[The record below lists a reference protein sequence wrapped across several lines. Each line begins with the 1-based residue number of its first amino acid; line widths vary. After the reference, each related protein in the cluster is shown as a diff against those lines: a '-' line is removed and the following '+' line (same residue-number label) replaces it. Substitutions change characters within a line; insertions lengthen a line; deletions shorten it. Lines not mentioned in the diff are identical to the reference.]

1 MKLKSWWITAR
12 PNTLAVSIAPVL
24 LGISLAFHDNQLN
37 NIFVAFLTLI
47 AAIMIQIGTNFIN
60 DYYDFINGADDKN
73 RLGPIR
79 SAQSG
84 LLSLNEIKY
93 GGFISFLIALMIGV
107 YLVIEGGLPI
117 LIIGS
122 LSLISGY
129 CYTGGPYPLGYK
141 GLGDIFVFLFFGLL
155 AVPGTYYLQTNI
167 LFDFNSILIGS
178 SIGCIAV
185 AILCV
190 NNIRDVNTDKKVGKK
205 TLAVRFGAFPV
216 IILFDTMIIL
226 SYLFIIILFW
236 NWNSLSYALYL
247 QILSIPVSIKLIID
261 IHNKNGRAL
270 NDVLKNTCY
279 FYEIFSLLLILG
291 IIL

>member
-1 MKLKSWWITAR
+1 MKLKSWWSTAR

-24 LGISLAFHDNQLN
+24 LGISLAFHNNQLN
-37 NIFVAFLTLI
+37 NIFVAFLTLV

-60 DYYDFINGADDKN
+60 DYYDFIKGADDQN

-84 LLSLNEIKY
+84 LLSLSEIKY
-93 GGFISFLIALMIGV
+93 GGFISFLIALIIGI
-107 YLVIEGGLPI
+107 YLVIEGGVPI

-122 LSLISGY
+122 LALLSGY

-141 GLGDIFVFLFFGLL
+141 GLGDIFVFLFFGLF

-216 IILFDTMIIL
+216 IILFDTMILL
-226 SYLFIIILFW
+226 SYFFIIILFLSW
-236 NWNSLSYALYL
+236 SSQSYALYL

-261 IHNKNGRAL
+261 IHNKNGREL
-270 NDVLKNTCY
+270 NDVLKNVSY
-279 FYEIFSLLLILG
+279 FYEFFSLLLILG

>member
-1 MKLKSWWITAR
+1 MKLKSWWSTAR

-24 LGISLAFHDNQLN
+24 LGISLAFHNNQLN
-37 NIFVAFLTLI
+37 NIFVAFLTLV

-60 DYYDFINGADDKN
+60 DYYDFIKGADDQN

-84 LLSLNEIKY
+84 LLSLSEIKY
-93 GGFISFLIALMIGV
+93 GGFMSFLIALIIGV
-107 YLVIEGGLPI
+107 YLVIEGGVPI

-122 LSLISGY
+122 LSLLSGY
-129 CYTGGPYPLGYK
+129 CYTGGPYPLGYN

-190 NNIRDVNTDKKVGKK
+190 NNIRDVNTDKKIGKQ

-216 IILFDTMIIL
+216 IILFDTMILL
-226 SYLFIIILFW
+226 SYFFIIILFLSW
-236 NWNSLSYALYL
+236 SSQSYALYL

-261 IHNKNGRAL
+261 IHNKNGREL
-270 NDVLKNTCY
+270 NDVLKNVCY
-279 FYEIFSLLLILG
+279 FYEIFALLLILG

>member
-1 MKLKSWWITAR
+1 MKLKSWWSTAR

-24 LGISLAFHDNQLN
+24 LGISLAFHNNQLN
-37 NIFVAFLTLI
+37 NIFVAFLTLV

-60 DYYDFINGADDKN
+60 DYYDFIKGADDQN

-84 LLSLNEIKY
+84 LLSLSEIKY
-93 GGFISFLIALMIGV
+93 GGFISFLIALIIGI
-107 YLVIEGGLPI
+107 YLVIEGGVPI

-122 LSLISGY
+122 LALLSGY

-141 GLGDIFVFLFFGLL
+141 GLGDIFVFLFFGLF

-216 IILFDTMIIL
+216 IILFDTMILL
-226 SYLFIIILFW
+226 SYFFIIILFW
-236 NWNSLSYALYL
+236 SWSSQSYALYL

-261 IHNKNGRAL
+261 VHNKNGREL
-270 NDVLKNTCY
+270 NDVLKNVCY

>member
-24 LGISLAFHDNQLN
+24 LGISLAFHNNQLN
-37 NIFVAFLTLI
+37 NIFVAFLTLV

-60 DYYDFINGADDKN
+60 DYYDFIKGADDQN

-84 LLSLNEIKY
+84 LLSLSEIKY
-93 GGFISFLIALMIGV
+93 GGFMSLLIALIIGV
-107 YLVIEGGLPI
+107 YLVIEGGVPI

-122 LSLISGY
+122 LSLLSGY
-129 CYTGGPYPLGYK
+129 CYTGGPYPLGYN

-190 NNIRDVNTDKKVGKK
+190 NNIRDVNTDKKIGKQ

-216 IILFDTMIIL
+216 IILFDTMILL
-226 SYLFIIILFW
+226 SYFFIIILFLSW
-236 NWNSLSYALYL
+236 SSQSYALYL

-261 IHNKNGRAL
+261 VHNKNGREL
-270 NDVLKNTCY
+270 NDVLKNVCY
-279 FYEIFSLLLILG
+279 FYEIFALLLILG
-291 IIL
+291 LIL

>member
-12 PNTLAVSIAPVL
+12 PNTLVVSIAPVL
-24 LGISLAFHDNQLN
+24 LGISLAFHNNQLN
-37 NIFVAFLTLI
+37 NIFVAFLTLV

-60 DYYDFINGADDKN
+60 DYYDFIKGADDQN

-84 LLSLNEIKY
+84 LLSLSEIKY
-93 GGFISFLIALMIGV
+93 GGFISFLIALIIGI
-107 YLVIEGGLPI
+107 YLVIEGGVPI

-122 LSLISGY
+122 LALLSGY
-129 CYTGGPYPLGYK
+129 CYTGGPYPLGYN

-205 TLAVRFGAFPV
+205 TLAVRFGVFPV
-216 IILFDTMIIL
+216 IILFDTMIL
-226 SYLFIIILFW
+226 SSYFFIIILFLSW
-236 NWNSLSYALYL
+236 SSQSYALYL

-261 IHNKNGRAL
+261 IHNKNGREL
-270 NDVLKNTCY
+270 NDVLKNVSY
-279 FYEIFSLLLILG
+279 FYEFFSLLLILG

>member
-1 MKLKSWWITAR
+1 MKLKSWWSTAR
-12 PNTLAVSIAPVL
+12 PNTLAISIAPVL
-24 LGISLAFHDNQLN
+24 LGISLAFHNNQLN

-122 LSLISGY
+122 LSLLSGY

-236 NWNSLSYALYL
+236 NWNSPSYALYL

-270 NDVLKNTCY
+270 NDVLKNVCN

>member
-1 MKLKSWWITAR
+1 M
-12 PNTLAVSIAPVL
+12 IANRSNQHILSL
-24 LGISLAFHDNQLN
+24 LG
-37 NIFVAFLTLI
+37 TEWW
-47 AAIMIQIGTNFIN
+47 
-60 DYYDFINGADDKN
+60 K
-73 RLGPIR
+73 
-79 SAQSG
+79 
-84 LLSLNEIKY
+84 
-93 GGFISFLIALMIGV
+93 
-107 YLVIEGGLPI
+107 
-117 LIIGS
+117 
-122 LSLISGY
+122 
-129 CYTGGPYPLGYK
+129 
-141 GLGDIFVFLFFGLL
+141 DIH
-155 AVPGTYYLQTNI
+155 I
-167 LFDFNSILIGS
+167 LFDFNSILIGY

-236 NWNSLSYALYL
+236 YWNSLSYALYL

-261 IHNKNGRAL
+261 IHNKKGQEL
-270 NDVLKNTCY
+270 NDVLKNVCY

>member
-1 MKLKSWWITAR
+1 MKLKSWWSTAR

-24 LGISLAFHDNQLN
+24 LGISLAFHNNQLN
-37 NIFVAFLTLI
+37 NIFVAFLTLV

-60 DYYDFINGADDKN
+60 DYYDFIKGADDQN

-84 LLSLNEIKY
+84 LLSLSEIKY
-93 GGFISFLIALMIGV
+93 GGFISFLIALIIGA
-107 YLVIEGGLPI
+107 YLVIEGGMPI

-122 LSLISGY
+122 LSLLSGY
-129 CYTGGPYPLGYK
+129 CYTGGPYPLGYN

-216 IILFDTMIIL
+216 IILFDTMILL
-226 SYLFIIILFW
+226 SYFFIIILFLSW
-236 NWNSLSYALYL
+236 SSQSYALYL

-261 IHNKNGRAL
+261 IHNKNGREL
-270 NDVLKNTCY
+270 NDVLKNVCY
-279 FYEIFSLLLILG
+279 FYEIFALLLILG

>member
-12 PNTLAVSIAPVL
+12 PNTLAISIAPVL
-24 LGISLAFHDNQLN
+24 LGISLALHNNELN

-93 GGFISFLIALMIGV
+93 GGFIAFLIALMIGV

-122 LSLISGY
+122 LSLLSGY
-129 CYTGGPYPLGYK
+129 CYTGGPHPLGYK

-216 IILFDTMIIL
+216 IILFDTMILL
-226 SYLFIIILFW
+226 SYFFIIILFW
-236 NWNSLSYALYL
+236 SWSSQSYALYL

-261 IHNKNGRAL
+261 IHNKNGREL
-270 NDVLKNTCY
+270 NDVLKNVSY
-279 FYEIFSLLLILG
+279 FYEFFSLLLILG

>member
-1 MKLKSWWITAR
+1 MKLKSWWSTAR

-24 LGISLAFHDNQLN
+24 LGISLAFHNNQLN
-37 NIFVAFLTLI
+37 NIFVAFLTLV

-60 DYYDFINGADDKN
+60 DYYDFIKGADDQN

-84 LLSLNEIKY
+84 LLSLSEIKY
-93 GGFISFLIALMIGV
+93 GGFISFLIALIIGA
-107 YLVIEGGLPI
+107 YLVIEGGMPI

-122 LSLISGY
+122 LSLLSGY
-129 CYTGGPYPLGYK
+129 CYTGGPYPLGYN

-155 AVPGTYYLQTNI
+155 AVSGTYYLQTNI
-167 LFDFNSILIGS
+167 LFGFNSILIGS

-216 IILFDTMIIL
+216 IILFDTMILL
-226 SYLFIIILFW
+226 SYFFIIILFLSW
-236 NWNSLSYALYL
+236 SSQSYALYL

-261 IHNKNGRAL
+261 IHNKNGREL
-270 NDVLKNTCY
+270 NDVLKNVCY
-279 FYEIFSLLLILG
+279 FYEIFALLLILG

>member
-24 LGISLAFHDNQLN
+24 LGISLAFHNNQLN
-37 NIFVAFLTLI
+37 NIFVAFLTLV

-60 DYYDFINGADDKN
+60 DYYDFIKGADDQN

-84 LLSLNEIKY
+84 LLSLSEIKY
-93 GGFISFLIALMIGV
+93 GGFMSFLIALIIGV
-107 YLVIEGGLPI
+107 YLVIEGGVPI

-122 LSLISGY
+122 LSLLSGY
-129 CYTGGPYPLGYK
+129 CYTGGPYPLGYN

-190 NNIRDVNTDKKVGKK
+190 NNIRDVNTDKKIGKQ

-216 IILFDTMIIL
+216 IILFDTMILL
-226 SYLFIIILFW
+226 SYFFIIILFLSW
-236 NWNSLSYALYL
+236 SSQSYALYL

-261 IHNKNGRAL
+261 IHNKNGREL
-270 NDVLKNTCY
+270 NDVLKNVCY
-279 FYEIFSLLLILG
+279 FYEIFALLLILG